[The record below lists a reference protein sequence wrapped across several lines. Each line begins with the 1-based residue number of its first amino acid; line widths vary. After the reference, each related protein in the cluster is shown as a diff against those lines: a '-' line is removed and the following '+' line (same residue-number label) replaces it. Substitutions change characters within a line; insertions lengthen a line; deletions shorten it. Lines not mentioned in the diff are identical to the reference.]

1 MKKLTLTL
9 VAVFFIILSVF
20 SQTTIK
26 MEKKGG
32 VYVVPCKVNGLD
44 LKFIFDTG
52 AGDVS
57 ISLTEALFMIKNGY
71 LSESDIIG
79 TEYYRIANGEINEGT
94 KILIKEIQFA
104 GLYLYNVEASIV
116 HNLEAPLLLGQSAIS
131 KLGKIQLDGDQL
143 TVLSGESTSYNYA
156 SKSSNA
162 NTSSKSQSNSSGS
175 SSSFDYSKLPTYS
188 GQVKV
193 FTYSP
198 IYEKPDMVNSKQ
210 IGKAENN
217 EVQIIRKE
225 NDKYYYVKSGTTE
238 GYMFVGWVTKNQ

>member
-9 VAVFFIILSVF
+9 AAVFFIILSVF

-71 LSESDIIG
+71 LSENDIIG

-116 HNLEAPLLLGQSAIS
+116 HNLDAPLLLGQSAIS
-131 KLGKIQLDGDQL
+131 KLGEFQFDSNGGTL
-143 TVLSGESTSYNYA
+143 TILNAPNNSVNSNLSTTDTPSA
-156 SKSSNA
+156 SLN
-162 NTSSKSQSNSSGS
+162 NTSNKSFVITQYKTKLMRTPKDILEIEANEIYVPYGQKLKVIGVENGFYKVEYINIIGYLNSIVA
-175 SSSFDYSKLPTYS
+175 K
-188 GQVKV
+188 
-193 FTYSP
+193 
-198 IYEKPDMVNSKQ
+198 
-210 IGKAENN
+210 
-217 EVQIIRKE
+217 
-225 NDKYYYVKSGTTE
+225 
-238 GYMFVGWVTKNQ
+238 

>member
-1 MKKLTLTL
+1 MKKLTLLL
-9 VAVFFIILSVF
+9 VAVLFVVLNAF

-32 VYVVPCKVNGLD
+32 VYVVPCKVNGVD

-71 LSESDIIG
+71 LSENDIIG

-94 KILIKEIQFA
+94 KILLKQIQFA

-116 HNLEAPLLLGQSAIS
+116 HNLDAPLLLGQSAIS
-131 KLGKIQLDGDQL
+131 KLGKIQLDGDEL
-143 TVLSGESTSYNYA
+143 TILSGQSKSYNYA
-156 SKSSNA
+156 STSSN
-162 NTSSKSQSNSSGS
+162 SKSQSNTRS
-175 SSSFDYSKLPTYS
+175 SSSSSSTFDYSKLPTYS
-188 GQVKV
+188 GTVKV

-210 IGKAENN
+210 IGHAENN
-217 EVQIIRKE
+217 TVQIIRKE
-225 NDKYYYVKSGTTE
+225 NEKYYFVKSGKTE

>member
-1 MKKLTLTL
+1 MKRFTLTLT
-9 VAVFFIILSVF
+9 AIMFFMLSVF
-20 SQTTIK
+20 SQTTIT

-71 LSESDIIG
+71 LSENDIIG
-79 TEYYRIANGEINEGT
+79 TEYYRVANGEINEGT
-94 KILIKEIQFA
+94 KILLKEIQFA

-116 HNLEAPLLLGQSAIS
+116 HTAEAPLLLGQSAIS
-131 KLGKIQLDGDQL
+131 KLGKIQLDGDKL
-143 TVLSGESTSYNYA
+143 TILSGSSNSYNYA
-156 SKSSNA
+156 SNSSTSST
-162 NTSSKSQSNSSGS
+162 NTSSQNS
-175 SSSFDYSKLPTYS
+175 SSSSSSSYDYSKLPTYS
-188 GQVKV
+188 GKIKV

-210 IGKAENN
+210 VGHAENN

-225 NDKYYYVKSGTTE
+225 NNKYYYVKSGAVE